1 MELYEHN
8 RVAYE
13 RVMQAFETNNK
24 AAIVH
29 STGTGKSIIAAEVA
43 KHFGK
48 VLVLAPNNFV
58 LNETRKWCGDNCI
71 FRTYASNMYEQLC
84 GFDLVVFDEF
94 HRAGAPQWGKGV
106 QQLIELNKGA
116 KFLGLSAT
124 SIRYLDG
131 ERNMADELFDGNVV
145 SELLLPEAIRR
156 GILPNPTYVCSI
168 YDIDTDYNKLSAKI
182 RSKRGSDKDKEIDL
196 AKLARTTSAWK
207 AAYGVPSIIRK
218 YFRSDMKRVIVF
230 TSKVGH
236 FDETREMLSNWF
248 VGAGY
253 SHLDFYRIN
262 YTEPNVENEMA
273 RFQDDSQFERETNP
287 VDLKIAI
294 SVDMLNEG
302 VHVPRVD
309 GVIMLRGT
317 ISRIIIEQQ
326 VGRCL
331 TADNNG
337 RTPVVLDLV
346 NNMDSIRYG
355 AVDMSSG
362 VNSKDADS
370 KLDYEFPFK
379 VIDECRDIRVF
390 YNQLNQLYSVQ
401 RVEGSFHD
409 RLLQVLDYC
418 KTYNCAPPKSAK
430 GEWHD
435 ISCTYAWARARYRK
449 GVLSEE
455 DCSVM
460 EEILAITDRP
470 LVGRLDA
477 VVEYVKKYNKVPSSR
492 DNSEVARAYHFLT
505 KKKSEGKWTDEE
517 KAKYDEIQSLLRDAI
532 WEDDIKPRL
541 EKFYNEHGR
550 LPLPQEDRYATK
562 FLNNHTAWKKDK
574 YAHRLQWLDEHGYS
588 TYYKRKNGYEENYE
602 EMKSFFE
609 QNDYRLPMLK
619 DNKRMV
625 NLYHGYNKYLRGART
640 IPKGMSNEFV
650 EKLRELL
657 SKVILPFDINDRLDR
672 LEEKYKDGR
681 KIPAHSADRDW
692 LNDKV
697 RRVAELTDEQYK
709 RVVALVGHDVTN
721 IHRTPNLE
729 LVEWIK
735 ANHRLPTPKDD
746 KRMYNKMMKFRKRV
760 NGVYTSREKDPETYE
775 FLLQNGFSGEVNHR
789 D

>member
-71 FRTYASNMYEQLC
+71 FRTYASNMYEQLG

-106 QQLIELNKGA
+106 KQLIELNKGA

-145 SELLLPEAIRR
+145 SELLLPEAIKR

-182 RSKRGSDKDKEIDL
+182 RSKRGNDKDKEIDL

-218 YFRSDMKRVIVF
+218 YFSNDMKRVIVF

-262 YTEPNVENEMA
+262 YTEPNVESEMA

-355 AVDMSSG
+355 DVDMSGDIISERDNNG
-362 VNSKDADS
+362 SVNYD
-370 KLDYEFPFK
+370 FPFK

-390 YNQLNQLYSVQ
+390 YSQLEGLYTRQ
-401 RVEGSFHD
+401 TWD
-409 RLLQVLDYC
+409 
-418 KTYNCAPPKSAK
+418 
-430 GEWHD
+430 
-435 ISCTYAWARARYRK
+435 
-449 GVLSEE
+449 
-455 DCSVM
+455 
-460 EEILAITDRP
+460 
-470 LVGRLDA
+470 
-477 VVEYVKKYNKVPSSR
+477 VV
-492 DNSEVARAYHFLT
+492 
-505 KKKSEGKWTDEE
+505 
-517 KAKYDEIQSLLRDAI
+517 KA
-532 WEDDIKPRL
+532 RL
-541 EKFYNEHGR
+541 EEYYNEHGQ
-550 LPLPQEDRYATK
+550 LPTYSDDVELYKQ
-562 FLNNHTAWKKDK
+562 
-574 YAHRLQWLDEHGYS
+574 YAHHYRNNNGDSVEWLSSHGYS
-588 TYYKRKNGYEENYE
+588 PKVFSKGTIVERLDEIKKIFEKLERIPSIKKGRTDAKEREYANSYYG
-602 EMKSFFE
+602 
-609 QNDYRLPMLK
+609 
-619 DNKRMV
+619 NKRYIERNGSVEEKAQLESMIKNAKV
-625 NLYHGYNKYLRGART
+625 YFSIGEKHMREAMYEIEKYGIVRSTAPVYKYWRDKSKMGNLTTEEREFITKYSVFGRKYVLTDKEKRLIEFIKKNKRWPRVSEDVLLYNKCHDIIRRGN
-640 IPKGMSNEFV
+640 KHSES
-650 EKLRELL
+650 KKELYNL
-657 SKVILPFDINDRLDR
+657 IIL
-672 LEEKYKDGR
+672 YKD
-681 KIPAHSADRDW
+681 K
-692 LNDKV
+692 
-697 RRVAELTDEQYK
+697 
-709 RVVALVGHDVTN
+709 
-721 IHRTPNLE
+721 
-729 LVEWIK
+729 
-735 ANHRLPTPKDD
+735 
-746 KRMYNKMMKFRKRV
+746 
-760 NGVYTSREKDPETYE
+760 
-775 FLLQNGFSGEVNHR
+775 
-789 D
+789 